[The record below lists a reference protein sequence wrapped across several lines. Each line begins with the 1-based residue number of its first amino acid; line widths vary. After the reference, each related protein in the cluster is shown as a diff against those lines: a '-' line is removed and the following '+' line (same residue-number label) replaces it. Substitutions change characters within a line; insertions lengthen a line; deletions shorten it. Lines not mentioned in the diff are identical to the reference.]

1 MESFSNSYI
10 LSSSHQHHK
19 DTLRTVACN
28 SYGLILTGSFD
39 KTCSFFQSTSD
50 GKYEFIKDTKYH
62 DDYIYITRPDIL
74 SRGFFS
80 GSKDKRIIY
89 MDNEGNPV
97 GEFMGHNGTINS
109 ISQSKDDNNLFI
121 SGSWDTTARIWDLN
135 KQENISILEGHSYA
149 VTVLALPNKKYV
161 TGSQDKNLYFWDGD
175 RKVNTVQNAHD
186 DIIRSIIL
194 SPDSQSMFTTSNDM
208 KIKQWSLNGQL
219 LNTFNAHDGFIF
231 NLCFNLKS
239 HQLFSCGDDRVVK
252 VWKENGNYEQSLL
265 HPNTIWD
272 AAYNPIND
280 DILTA
285 CADSVLRVFSNNN
298 KRWMNEN
305 ALKEYNNLCNLAA
318 AQSEGEGNN
327 QSEQVDIN
335 TLPSI
340 TEMSNLKNIKDGEIR
355 LFNNFGKAEAYCYKL
370 SEDKWELLGEVMGQ
384 KSAPQKKYYP
394 GDDIFKEGNY
404 DYIFDVELNDGITQ
418 LPFNEGDNILVAA
431 EKFVGREKLHKAYV
445 DDIMKFLRANT
456 GKNKGKKPTITQK
469 KDYSKPKPKPQNI
482 SNNKPQSTKNYSF
495 PIMRYSFYESI
506 NCDGPNKK
514 INEFN
519 SKINEGD
526 KNKKLTDFQL
536 KQIGKVLKVIGEKA
550 FYHNSNCD
558 EYDLKEF
565 LNLFTSWHDDLLVP
579 IFDVFRMF
587 LLHPQSNMVFKKAG
601 GGVEQLT
608 ILLLYLK
615 NNNIQILSILAMRC
629 ICNMFNNE
637 YSRNLLQVKRQDILD
652 LCGNYVDN
660 DNKHIRGGI
669 INILFNYSIIFSTL
683 DDSEA
688 SLQIC
693 ALINEILQKETNVDN
708 IILMLQ
714 SLGNLFVLSENNRI
728 IGKDMDIAESINSVS
743 VDNDNGNVQELKDF
757 INTLLK

>member
-1 MESFSNSYI
+1 
-10 LSSSHQHHK
+10 
-19 DTLRTVACN
+19 
-28 SYGLILTGSFD
+28 
-39 KTCSFFQSTSD
+39 
-50 GKYEFIKDTKYH
+50 
-62 DDYIYITRPDIL
+62 
-74 SRGFFS
+74 
-80 GSKDKRIIY
+80 

-194 SPDSQSMFTTSNDM
+194 SPDSQSLFTTSNDM

-285 CADSVLRVFSNNN
+285 CADSILRVFSNNN

-327 QSEQVDIN
+327 QGEQVDIN

-355 LFNNFGKAEAYCYKL
+355 LFNNFGKAEAYCYKK

-384 KSAPQKKYYP
+384 KKCS
-394 GDDIFKEGNY
+394 
-404 DYIFDVELNDGITQ
+404 
-418 LPFNEGDNILVAA
+418 
-431 EKFVGREKLHKAYV
+431 
-445 DDIMKFLRANT
+445 
-456 GKNKGKKPTITQK
+456 
-469 KDYSKPKPKPQNI
+469 S
-482 SNNKPQSTKNYSF
+482 
-495 PIMRYSFYESI
+495 
-506 NCDGPNKK
+506 KK
-514 INEFN
+514 I
-519 SKINEGD
+519 
-526 KNKKLTDFQL
+526 L
-536 KQIGKVLKVIGEKA
+536 
-550 FYHNSNCD
+550 
-558 EYDLKEF
+558 
-565 LNLFTSWHDDLLVP
+565 SW
-579 IFDVFRMF
+579 R
-587 LLHPQSNMVFKKAG
+587 
-601 GGVEQLT
+601 
-608 ILLLYLK
+608 
-615 NNNIQILSILAMRC
+615 
-629 ICNMFNNE
+629 
-637 YSRNLLQVKRQDILD
+637 
-652 LCGNYVDN
+652 
-660 DNKHIRGGI
+660 
-669 INILFNYSIIFSTL
+669 
-683 DDSEA
+683 
-688 SLQIC
+688 
-693 ALINEILQKETNVDN
+693 
-708 IILMLQ
+708 
-714 SLGNLFVLSENNRI
+714 
-728 IGKDMDIAESINSVS
+728 
-743 VDNDNGNVQELKDF
+743 
-757 INTLLK
+757 